1 MLDLPINNIGT
12 LPGLEL
18 QIIQDKILLFLFCS
32 IRISA
37 FLISSP
43 IFGAGYV
50 LLPVRILFA
59 MVLTLSIFQDQ
70 SALIDVEKITS
81 SIGIILIAKEIAI
94 GLSAGLV
101 LTIWFSAASLAGE
114 KIAASTGLS
123 FAGLIDP
130 ESGTQTPVISQIL
143 SLFMIVVFLSLD
155 GHLLAL
161 SVILESYKVLPIGAT
176 NINMSMIQLG
186 IDAGGL
192 MFKFGALI
200 MLPII
205 VGITLLNV
213 VIGIVTRSAPTLNL
227 FSFGFPITMLFAFF
241 LLYVCTITIGSNFSN
256 ISNVSVDFIH
266 RLIEG
271 LM

>member
-1 MLDLPINNIGT
+1 
-12 LPGLEL
+12 
-18 QIIQDKILLFLFCS
+18 
-32 IRISA
+32 
-37 FLISSP
+37 
-43 IFGAGYV
+43 
-50 LLPVRILFA
+50 
-59 MVLTLSIFQDQ
+59 
-70 SALIDVEKITS
+70 
-81 SIGIILIAKEIAI
+81 
-94 GLSAGLV
+94 
-101 LTIWFSAASLAGE
+101 
-114 KIAASTGLS
+114 
-123 FAGLIDP
+123 
-130 ESGTQTPVISQIL
+130 
-143 SLFMIVVFLSLD
+143 MIVVFLSLD

-200 MLPII
+200 MLPVV

-213 VIGIVTRSAPTLNL
+213 VIGIVTSLLQLNL

-256 ISNVSVDFIH
+256 ITNVSVDFIH

>member
-1 MLDLPINNIGT
+1 MPNIESLAGFP
-12 LPGLEL
+12 LFSIILVELLIGLT
-18 QIIQDKILLFLFCS
+18 S
-32 IRISA
+32 
-37 FLISSP
+37 
-43 IFGAGYV
+43 GV
-50 LLPVRILFA
+50 LLT
-59 MVLTLSIFQDQ
+59 VL
-70 SALIDVEKITS
+70 
-81 SIGIILIAKEIAI
+81 
-94 GLSAGLV
+94 
-101 LTIWFSAASLAGE
+101 FSASSLAGE

-161 SVILESYKVLPIGAT
+161 SVILESYNILPIGAT
-176 NINMSMIQLG
+176 NINISMIQLG

-192 MFKFGALI
+192 MFKFGALV
-200 MLPII
+200 MLPVV

-241 LLYVCTITIGSNFSN
+241 IMCMYYYN
-256 ISNVSVDFIH
+256 
-266 RLIEG
+266 R
-271 LM
+271 

>member
-1 MLDLPINNIGT
+1 MDLVNNFSQS

-18 QIIQDKILLFLFCS
+18 SSLVSIIGALALASLRVGSFFIASPLFGYRIIPLQARIVVSFAISFIIFNKVEMPNIESLAGLPLFSIILVELLIGLTSGILLT
-32 IRISA
+32 
-37 FLISSP
+37 
-43 IFGAGYV
+43 V
-50 LLPVRILFA
+50 L
-59 MVLTLSIFQDQ
+59 
-70 SALIDVEKITS
+70 
-81 SIGIILIAKEIAI
+81 
-94 GLSAGLV
+94 
-101 LTIWFSAASLAGE
+101 FSASSLAGE

-123 FAGLIDP
+123 FAGLVDP
-130 ESGTQTPVISQIL
+130 ESGTQTPVISQIF

-161 SVILESYKVLPIGAT
+161 SVILESYSVLPIGVT
-176 NINMSMIQLG
+176 KINISMLQLG

-200 MLPII
+200 MLPVV

-213 VIGIVTRSAPTLNL
+213 IIGIVTRSAPTLNL

-256 ISNVSVDFIH
+256 ITNVSVDFIY

>member
-1 MLDLPINNIGT
+1 MDIVNNFSQS

-18 QIIQDKILLFLFCS
+18 TGLISIIGALALAS
-32 IRISA
+32 IRVGSFFLASPLFGYRIIPLQARIVISFA
-37 FLISSP
+37 ISFLIYDKVNIPNIESL
-43 IFGAGYV
+43 AGIPLFSIV
-50 LLPVRILFA
+50 LVELLIGVTSGLLLTILF
-59 MVLTLSIFQDQ
+59 
-70 SALIDVEKITS
+70 SAS
-81 SIGIILIAKEIAI
+81 N
-94 GLSAGLV
+94 
-101 LTIWFSAASLAGE
+101 LAGE

-130 ESGTQTPVISQIL
+130 ESGSQTPVLSQIL

-155 GHLLAL
+155 GHLLAI
-161 SVILESYKVLPIGAT
+161 SVILESYKILPIGST
-176 NINMSMIQLG
+176 NINLSMIKLG

-200 MLPII
+200 MLPVV

-227 FSFGFPITMLFAFF
+227 FSFGFPITMIFAFF

-256 ISNVSVDFIH
+256 LTNVAVDFIY
-266 RLIEG
+266 RLVEG
-271 LM
+271 LI

>member
-1 MLDLPINNIGT
+1 MDLVNNFSQN

-18 QIIQDKILLFLFCS
+18 SGLVSIIGALALASLRVGSFFIASPLFGYRIIPLQVRIVISFAISFIIFNKVEMPNIESLAGLPLFSIILVEL
-32 IRISA
+32 
-37 FLISSP
+37 LIGLTS
-43 IFGAGYV
+43 GV
-50 LLPVRILFA
+50 LLTILF
-59 MVLTLSIFQDQ
+59 
-70 SALIDVEKITS
+70 SAS
-81 SIGIILIAKEIAI
+81 
-94 GLSAGLV
+94 
-101 LTIWFSAASLAGE
+101 SLAGE

-176 NINMSMIQLG
+176 NVNVSMIKLG

-200 MLPII
+200 MLPVV

>member
-1 MLDLPINNIGT
+1 MDLVNNFSQN

-18 QIIQDKILLFLFCS
+18 SSLVSIIGALALASLRVGSFFLASPLFGYRIIPLQVRIVISFAISFIIFNRVEMPNIESLAGLPLFSIIFVELLIGLTSGILLT
-32 IRISA
+32 
-37 FLISSP
+37 
-43 IFGAGYV
+43 V
-50 LLPVRILFA
+50 L
-59 MVLTLSIFQDQ
+59 
-70 SALIDVEKITS
+70 
-81 SIGIILIAKEIAI
+81 
-94 GLSAGLV
+94 
-101 LTIWFSAASLAGE
+101 FSASSLAGE

-161 SVILESYKVLPIGAT
+161 SVILESYKVFPIGAT
-176 NINMSMIQLG
+176 NINMNMIQLG

-200 MLPII
+200 MLPVV

-241 LLYVCTITIGSNFSN
+241 LLYVCTITIGGNFSN

>member
-1 MLDLPINNIGT
+1 MESVTNSFTQI

-18 QIIQDKILLFLFCS
+18 SGLISIIGALALASLRVGSFFLASPLFGY
-32 IRISA
+32 RIIPLQARIVVSFA
-37 FLISSP
+37 ISFLIYDKMNIP
-43 IFGAGYV
+43 DINKVAGTQLMVIIFIELIIGVTSG
-50 LLPVRILFA
+50 LLL
-59 MVLTLSIFQDQ
+59 
-70 SALIDVEKITS
+70 KIMFEAS
-81 SIGIILIAKEIAI
+81 
-94 GLSAGLV
+94 
-101 LTIWFSAASLAGE
+101 SLAGE

-200 MLPII
+200 MLPVV

-256 ISNVSVDFIH
+256 ITNVSVDFIH